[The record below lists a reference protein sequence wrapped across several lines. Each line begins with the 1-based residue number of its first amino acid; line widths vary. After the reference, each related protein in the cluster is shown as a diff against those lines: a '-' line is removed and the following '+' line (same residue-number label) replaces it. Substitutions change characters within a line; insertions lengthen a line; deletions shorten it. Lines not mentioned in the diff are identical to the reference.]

1 MSHDLGIGI
10 CAPGISGHLRSVRC
24 DGMRRRKDS
33 TTGRIGGLRIRR
45 RGKSLCLLAVC
56 QYNATAERDTRIYGI
71 SLSKTQNSCPLPPL
85 MEWTINLNVQ
95 TDNVPYVKRLR
106 HCSGNFPKWLK
117 SLRSSETAR
126 ETICKPK
133 TGRSLSASANH
144 PANKAIIHGQCQL
157 RCESRPF
164 L

>member
-10 CAPGISGHLRSVRC
+10 SVLLEFVAIGYWC
-24 DGMRRRKDS
+24 DDA
-33 TTGRIGGLRIRR
+33 RIPRQRIRR
-45 RGKSLCLLAVC
+45 RWKKGWWDGRQIRRRSKSLCLLAVC

-106 HCSGNFPKWLK
+106 HCSGQLPQMAKIARRWHGVGIGSWMELK
-117 SLRSSETAR
+117 LVH
-126 ETICKPK
+126 
-133 TGRSLSASANH
+133 SAS
-144 PANKAIIHGQCQL
+144 KL
-157 RCESRPF
+157 RVRRFVSPKPVAALQF
-164 L
+164 

>member
-1 MSHDLGIGI
+1 MRWDATQEGFHDGT
-10 CAPGISGHLRSVRC
+10 
-24 DGMRRRKDS
+24 DRRIADC
-33 TTGRIGGLRIRR
+33 GLRIRR